1 MRDLAVGPTCGES
14 DTIVFLTLLATLA
27 VLGQAPATPASSEAP
42 LTVLI
47 APPDAAGV
55 PSHIVSFAQEHV
67 YEQLKTQGL
76 QVVRS
81 SELSQELSPAQRKEV
96 LGCNRLEAACRI
108 TLGEAAQADVVLISE
123 LVQFLSGY
131 RVGLK
136 AYSTRDGELLAEH
149 YVPGVREDQ
158 LLDALTR
165 DCEKVLPPVRQALR
179 PSGTPV
185 VQTPT
190 PVTPPPTQPVRP
202 TPEVTASRSGAPGW
216 AWLPAAGGAVL
227 LGAGTYFL
235 VQAGQDYRAI
245 KNLQLKDAAE
255 GEQRLASGK
264 RSQLLSQGAYA
275 LGAAGVVTTGLI
287 YLLSGKHEEAP
298 KVRPTAAVGP
308 AGGMVGVAGTLP

>member
-1 MRDLAVGPTCGES
+1 MGPTCGES

-27 VLGQAPATPASSEAP
+27 VLGQAPASSEAP

-47 APPDAAGV
+47 APPEAAGV

-67 YEQLKTQGL
+67 YEQLKTHGL
-76 QVVRS
+76 QVVRA
-81 SELSQELSPAQRKEV
+81 SELSQELPPAERKTV
-96 LGCNRLEAACRI
+96 LGCNRLEPACRI
-108 TLGEAAQADVVLISE
+108 TLGEAAEADVVLISE

-136 AYSTRDGELLAEH
+136 AYATRDGELLAEH

-165 DCEKVLPPVRQALR
+165 ACDKVVPPVRQALR

-190 PVTPPPTQPVRP
+190 QTTPPPLQPVRP
-202 TPEVTASRSGAPGW
+202 GSEVTATRSGAPGW
-216 AWLPAAGGAVL
+216 AWMPGAGGAVL
-227 LGAGTYFL
+227 LGVGTYFL
-235 VQAGQDYRAI
+235 VQAGNDYRAL
-245 KNLQLKDAAE
+245 KNLDIKDADE
-255 GEQRLASGK
+255 GAQRLKSGK
-264 RSQLLSQGAYA
+264 NAQLLSRGAYA

-287 YLLSGKHEEAP
+287 YLLSSKDEGAP
-298 KVRPTAAVGP
+298 KVRPTASVGP
-308 AGGMVGVAGTLP
+308 GGGMVGVAGTLP

>member
-1 MRDLAVGPTCGES
+1 VRDLAVGPTCGES

-27 VLGQAPATPASSEAP
+27 VLGQAPVSAEAP

-76 QVVRS
+76 QVVRA
-81 SELSQELSPAQRKEV
+81 SELSQDLPPAQRKEV

-131 RVGLK
+131 RVGIK
-136 AYSTRDGELLAEH
+136 AYATRDGELLAEH

-158 LLDALTR
+158 LLDALTL

-235 VQAGQDYRAI
+235 VQAGNDYRAL
-245 KNLQLKDAAE
+245 KNLDIKDADE
-255 GEQRLASGK
+255 GAQRLASGK

-287 YLLSGKHEEAP
+287 YLLSGKHEGTSQ
-298 KVRPTAAVGP
+298 VRPTAAVGP
-308 AGGMVGVAGTLP
+308 GGGMVGVAGTLP